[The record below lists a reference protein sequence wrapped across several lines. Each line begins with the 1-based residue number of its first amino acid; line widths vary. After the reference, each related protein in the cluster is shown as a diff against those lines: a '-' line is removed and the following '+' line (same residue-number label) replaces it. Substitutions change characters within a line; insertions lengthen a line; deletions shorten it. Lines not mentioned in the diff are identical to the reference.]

1 MKSNSISTIH
11 MTLIYDMVLVETM
24 ASIIDSV
31 TVFLFV
37 YVKKFLLKIVIIIIN
52 DDDNVSAVSTTWV
65 TASMSWAECLTII
78 SNDQM
83 SNVECLMFNV

>member
-1 MKSNSISTIH
+1 

-37 YVKKFLLKIVIIIIN
+37 YVKKYLLKIVIIIIN

-65 TASMSWAECLTII
+65 TTSMI
-78 SNDQM
+78 
-83 SNVECLMFNV
+83 